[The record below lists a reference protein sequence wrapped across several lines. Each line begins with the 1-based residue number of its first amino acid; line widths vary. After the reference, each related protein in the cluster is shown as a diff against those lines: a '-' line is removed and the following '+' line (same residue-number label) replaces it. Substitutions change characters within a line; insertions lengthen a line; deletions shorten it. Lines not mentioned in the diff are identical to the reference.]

1 MGHVGGKAHKLS
13 GSCILIFLLLVVENW
28 IITAYNI
35 LLLQPAPG
43 SFKTKKVNRNTQHGQ
58 RVKRQGVISK
68 TDLKSKTGDFMYE
81 RFLQVSGVLVFHGT
95 FANKKVLES
104 LSIALI

>member
-13 GSCILIFLLLVVENW
+13 GSCILIFLLLVVEKW

-35 LLLQPAPG
+35 LLLLQPAPG

-58 RVKRQGVISK
+58 RVKRQGVISI
-68 TDLKSKTGDFMYE
+68 TDLKS
-81 RFLQVSGVLVFHGT
+81 
-95 FANKKVLES
+95 
-104 LSIALI
+104 